1 MHTCGY
7 TLQRIHTPAPQQTQ
21 IDTYTDGHTH
31 TRMQQHAKQT
41 RTGVWCPSFHLRRSY
56 SLSLSLALSF
66 THKLLSGGGLTVVM
80 WHIAAVVAVCVWACI
95 CMCASLL
102 MCIYLIVWTVLCKY
116 AQAAFI
122 YVHPL
127 CVCVCVSS
135 LSGCSLPA
143 YCSSSPALVLPSECD
158 LIQGLLWD

>member
-56 SLSLSLALSF
+56 SLSLSLWLSPSL
-66 THKLLSGGGLTVVM
+66 TNSSQGGVLLLSCDTLLLLLQFVCERVSACVHRCSCAYIWLYGQFCASMHKPPLYMSIRYVC
-80 WHIAAVVAVCVWACI
+80 VCVWAHC
-95 CMCASLL
+95 
-102 MCIYLIVWTVLCKY
+102 
-116 AQAAFI
+116 QAALCLPT
-122 YVHPL
+122 VPPL
-127 CVCVCVSS
+127 RR
-135 LSGCSLPA
+135 LSYHQS
-143 YCSSSPALVLPSECD
+143 V
-158 LIQGLLWD
+158 I